1 MIQADIIREHALEC
15 HVEVARRAH
24 QKTLTIVSGKVEQ
37 ELRSRNKIPE
47 NRLPNICQALK
58 GRKFLE
64 MAGVRLLK
72 REGPKAST
80 TTCFHYA
87 IEDSSPSSAR
97 ESQRE
102 PIRAS
107 HSRPLPGPAPTR
119 SRLTTAD
126 RPEKE
131 YSAKTLE
138 ISPQFNVCVLGE
150 VAGKDL
156 ARKKLQGFFSKHGLK
171 ATEWEIEFISSRKLK
186 NWDVL
191 KKLKKGQSKFNLLVT
206 GQIHHHSGKG
216 NESANLLTELKK
228 AKYVEHIVG
237 SSPKDVLTVDSLVEK
252 LEKYLTS

>member
-1 MIQADIIREHALEC
+1 MSQADLIRAHARKRY
-15 HVEVARRAH
+15 VEVARSKG

-72 REGPKAST
+72 IEGPEAST
-80 TTCFHYA
+80 TTCFHYE
-87 IEDSSPSSAR
+87 IEDSQPSSGG
-97 ESQRE
+97 EPQLE

-119 SRLTTAD
+119 NRLTTAD

-131 YSAKTLE
+131 YSAKTLD
-138 ISPQFNVCVLGE
+138 SPQFNVCVLGE

-156 ARKKLQGFFSKHGLK
+156 ARKKLQGFFSKHGFK

-228 AKYVEHIVG
+228 AKYVDHIVG